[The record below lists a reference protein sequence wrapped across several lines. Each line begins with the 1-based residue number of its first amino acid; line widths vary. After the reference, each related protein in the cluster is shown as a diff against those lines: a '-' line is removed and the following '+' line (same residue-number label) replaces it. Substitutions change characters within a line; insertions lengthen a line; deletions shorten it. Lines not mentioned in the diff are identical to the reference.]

1 VTVTALIALALIFIG
16 DYRAAVA
23 AVASVGVA
31 AVVVEKVFK
40 PFFGRHL
47 GNLANGGL
55 IFPSGHTVVPVALAG
70 VVVLAAGGSRPMGRL
85 LSRRWRGLLAAGVL
99 ILAFSIGLSEVVL
112 QSHYLTDVVA
122 GIPLGLAVSGATALL
137 VDALADHL
145 LAAKFLRP
153 CPSGDAEP
161 DT

>member
-31 AVVVEKVFK
+31 AVLVEKVFK

-85 LSRRWRGLLAAGVL
+85 VSRRWRGLLAAGVL
-99 ILAFSIGLSEVVL
+99 ILACSIGLSEVVL

-122 GIPLGLAVSGATALL
+122 GIPLGLAVSGGAALL
-137 VDALADHL
+137 VDALANRL
-145 LAAKFLRP
+145 PAATYLQP
-153 CPSGDAEP
+153 CPSRDAEP
-161 DT
+161 DS